1 MHQEGL
7 KITGGQK
14 LEGTIQLYGAKN
26 SITKLLVA
34 SLLSDQPCFFSNV
47 PNISEVEATVSLC
60 RELGSVVSW
69 DREAGNLT
77 IQTEVLSHSYIP
89 QKYSGANRIPILML
103 GALLGRTQ
111 DDLIVPTVGGCHL
124 GKRPVDF
131 HIQALEALGAEI
143 EYREMRREG
152 AYFARA
158 HKGLKGCTLVLPYP
172 SVGATENAI
181 MAGIRAQG
189 TTILKNAAL
198 EPEVIDLILFLQKMG
213 ANITIERDRTIRMQQ
228 SVKFRPVKHAVVPD
242 RNVAVSFGLAAIAT
256 GGRIRVEGARHS
268 DLVSFI
274 DVLARMGAGFDIE
287 ENAITFYSNGEL
299 QGGLHLETDV
309 HPGFMTDWQQPL
321 MVLLTQAKGTSVV
334 HETVYENRF
343 GFLKTIQEM
352 GGQIHVSGHCLGQSC
367 RFHGRGF
374 DHSAIVHGPTPLKA
388 KEIHVPDLRAGF
400 AYIMAALIAEG
411 TSHVWGLQYLE
422 RGYPHLIETLQALGA
437 KVEKIAESGDNTLTA
452 LRNLQSVSLK
462 QPALA

>member
-7 KITGGQK
+7 RITGGHK
-14 LEGTIQLYGAKN
+14 LEGSIQLYGAKN

-34 SLLSDQPCFFSNV
+34 SLLSDQPCHFSNV
-47 PNISEVEATVSLC
+47 PNISEVEATVKLC
-60 RELGSVVSW
+60 QEIGSHVSW
-69 DREAGNLT
+69 NKEEGLLT
-77 IQTEVLSHSYIP
+77 IQTETLTHSYIP

-131 HIQALEALGAEI
+131 HIQALEALGAEV

-158 HKGLKGCTLVLPYP
+158 HKGLKGCTIELPYP

-189 TTILKNAAL
+189 VTILKNAAL
-198 EPEVIDLILFLQKMG
+198 EPEVVDLILFLQKMG
-213 ANITIERDRTIRMQQ
+213 GHITIERDRTIRMHQ
-228 SVKFRPVKHAVVPD
+228 SLKFRAVKHHVVPD

-256 GGRIRVEGARHS
+256 GGRIRVEGARHT
-268 DLVSFI
+268 DLISFL
-274 DVLARMGAGFDIE
+274 DVLSRMGAGFEVDEKGIE
-287 ENAITFYSNGEL
+287 FFSTGHLAS
-299 QGGLHLETDV
+299 GLHLQTDV

-321 MVLLTQAKGTSVV
+321 MVLLTQANGTNII

-352 GGQIHVSGHCLGQSC
+352 GGQIQIFDHCLGAPC
-367 RFHGRGF
+367 RFHGKGF
-374 DHSAIVHGPTPLKA
+374 EHSAIVHGPTPLKA

-400 AYIMAALIAEG
+400 AYIMAALMAQG
-411 TSHVWGLQYLE
+411 TSDVWGLQFLE
-422 RGYPHLIETLQALGA
+422 RGYPNLVETLQKLGA
-437 KVEKIAESGDNTLTA
+437 KVEKITNEGDNGVAVLQALQKATLSEPVLT
-452 LRNLQSVSLK
+452 
-462 QPALA
+462 

>member
-1 MHQEGL
+1 MHHEGL
-7 KITGGQK
+7 RITGGHK

-34 SLLSDQPCFFSNV
+34 SLLSDQPCIFENV
-47 PNISEVEATVSLC
+47 PNISEVEATVKLC
-60 RELGSVVSW
+60 EEIGSVVSW
-69 DREAGNLT
+69 NKEAGQLT
-77 IQTEVLSHSYIP
+77 IQTEVLTHSYIP

-111 DDLIVPTVGGCHL
+111 DDLIVPTVGGCAL
-124 GKRPVDF
+124 GKRPVDY
-131 HIQALEALGAEI
+131 HIKALEALGAEI

-158 HKGLKGCTLVLPYP
+158 HKGLKGCTIELPYP

-181 MAGIRAQG
+181 LAGIRAQG

-198 EPEVIDLILFLQKMG
+198 EPEVLDLILFLQKAG
-213 ANITIERDRTIRMQQ
+213 AHITIERDRSIRMQQ
-228 SVKFRPVKHAVVPD
+228 TVKFRPVKHRVVPD

-256 GGRIRVEGARHS
+256 GGRIRVEDARHQ
-268 DLVSFI
+268 DLISFI
-274 DVLARMGAGFDIE
+274 DVLSRIGAGYDIE
-287 ENAITFYSNGEL
+287 ENAIEFYSTGNL
-299 QGGLHLETDV
+299 LGGLHLQTDV

-352 GGQIHVSGHCLGQSC
+352 GGNLHVSDHCLGQPC
-367 RFHGRGF
+367 RFYGRGF
-374 DHSAIVHGPTPLKA
+374 EHSAIVNGPTVLKA

-411 TSHVWGLQYLE
+411 TSEVWGLAFLE
-422 RGYPHLIETLQALGA
+422 RGYPNLIETLQKLGA
-437 KVEKIAESGDNTLTA
+437 KVEKISRPSDNSAHVLQNLQAAALSQTA
-452 LRNLQSVSLK
+452 LT
-462 QPALA
+462 